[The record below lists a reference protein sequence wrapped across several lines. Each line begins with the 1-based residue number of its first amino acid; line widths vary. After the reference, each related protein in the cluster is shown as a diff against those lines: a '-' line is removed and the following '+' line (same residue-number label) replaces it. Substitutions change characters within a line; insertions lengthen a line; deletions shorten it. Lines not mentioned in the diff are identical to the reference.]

1 MPSPHD
7 RQPQEDAFGIYLFSD
22 WAEQRSIVSPMAAA
36 EPDWLNGLLTLR
48 ASLARSY
55 ALRRAFDVI
64 LVRIAR

>member
-1 MPSPHD
+1 
-7 RQPQEDAFGIYLFSD
+7 
-22 WAEQRSIVSPMAAA
+22 MAAA

-55 ALRRAFDVI
+55 ALRRAFDAI